1 MRRASLFF
9 VASILTHPA
18 LATAQ
23 DAARAVE
30 EHLAVN
36 GHAALAEYAE
46 LLTIPNVYG
55 DTPNIERTAERMRAA
70 LEARGVEAQL
80 LTLEGASPIV
90 YGRLDTPGASRT
102 IGVYLH
108 YDGQPVDPTAWTT
121 GDPWSASLYTDAV
134 TNGGRPIPLPGPGE
148 TIDPEWRL
156 YARAA
161 SDDKAPFFT
170 ILAALDAMRA
180 RNIAPTVNLVFFF
193 EGEEESGSPHLEA
206 HLQRNRALIDDI
218 DVWLFC
224 DGPSHQSG
232 RMQLVFGVRGVTG
245 MEITVFG
252 ATRPLHSGHYGN
264 WAPNPAIMLAQLLA
278 GMKDDD
284 GNVVIEDFYDSVAPL
299 SDEERAALDA
309 IPPVDAQMQRELGL
323 ARTEGDDPLAE
334 RLLLPSL
341 NIRGLRSANVGD
353 EARNVIPTEATASL
367 DIRLVKGNDPE
378 AMMDLVEDHIRAQG
392 YFIVRQSPD
401 MATRLA
407 HERIALVRREEGYPA
422 ARTSMDLPVVQPV
435 ISAARRVTPDLV
447 LTPALG
453 GSLPLYLFTDGL
465 GKPVVIVP
473 IANHDNNQH
482 AADENIRLGNLWQGA
497 ALMGALFTMGE

>member
-1 MRRASLFF
+1 MRCAHCLVFASSCVL
-9 VASILTHPA
+9 ASIA
-18 LATAQ
+18 AAQ
-23 DAARAVE
+23 DAASAVE
-30 EHLAVN
+30 EHLAAN

-55 DTPNIERTAERMRAA
+55 DTPNIERTAEQVRAA
-70 LEARGVEAQL
+70 LAARGVETQL
-80 LTLEGASPIV
+80 LTLDGASPIV
-90 YGRLDTPGASRT
+90 YGRIDTPGATRT

-121 GDPWSASLYTDAV
+121 GDPWSATLYTDAV
-134 TNGGRPIPLPGPGE
+134 TNGGHPIPLPGPGE

-156 YARAA
+156 YARSA

-180 RNIAPTVNLVFFF
+180 RDIAPTVNLVFFF
-193 EGEEESGSPHLEA
+193 EGEEEAGSPHLEA

-245 MEITVFG
+245 MEITVYG
-252 ATRPLHSGHYGN
+252 AVRPLHSGHYGN

-278 GMKDDD
+278 GMKDED
-284 GNVVIEDFYDSVAPL
+284 GNVAIEGFYDSVAPL
-299 SDEERAALDA
+299 SEEERAALDA
-309 IPPVDAQMQRELGL
+309 IPPVDEQMKQELGL
-323 ARTEGDDPLAE
+323 ARTEGDAPLAE

-341 NIRGLRSANVGD
+341 NIRGMRSANVGE
-353 EARNVIPTEATASL
+353 EARNVIPTHATASI
-367 DIRLVKGNDPE
+367 DIRLVKGNDPD
-378 AMMDLVEDHIRAQG
+378 AMIDLVEDHIRSQG
-392 YFIVRQSPD
+392 YHIVRETPD

-407 HERIALVRREEGYPA
+407 HERLALVRRGEGYPA
-422 ARTSMDLPVVQPV
+422 ARTSMALPVVQPV
-435 ISAARRVTPDLV
+435 IAAAESVAPDLV

-453 GSLPLYLFTDGL
+453 GSLPLYLFTVGL
-465 GKPVVIVP
+465 DKPVVIVP

-497 ALMGALFTMGE
+497 ALMGALFTMEE